1 MESATTVNNIIE
13 HVFTSSTYTQI
24 MTKMMYNSA
33 LDYAMLGDVKQE
45 IILQLAE
52 CKTDLVNLYNR
63 GDFKWFFIRICSNQ
77 IKSDKSYLYYK
88 YIKKEKI
95 TDEFND
101 ANSEI
106 YDMNLEYYIDLKN
119 QYNKVNNE
127 LVKQMRASK
136 DNKRNITLYKMYVE
150 DDLSMGEISRK
161 TGIPKTSVHKYITEA
176 RSLIETLFN

>member
-24 MTKMMYNSA
+24 ITKMMYNSA
-33 LDYAMLGDVKQE
+33 LDYSLLGDVKQE

-52 CKTDLVNLYNR
+52 CKTDLVNVYNK

-77 IKSDKSYLYYK
+77 IKSDKSYLFYK

-95 TDEFND
+95 TDEYQD
-101 ANSEI
+101 CNSEA
-106 YDMNLEYYIDLKN
+106 YEMNLEYKIDLMNK
-119 QYNKVNNE
+119 YNKINNE
-127 LVKQMRASK
+127 LIKQMRLSR

-150 DDLSMGEISRK
+150 DDLSMGEISKK
-161 TGIPKTSVHKYITEA
+161 TGIPKTSVHKYISEA
-176 RSLIETLFN
+176 RGLIETLFS